1 MGPSPLLFPSIRYI
15 LIYKDKIPVDFQ
27 FSRLNRLISV
37 FHHMTDLQS
46 LNHLHDTALDLL
58 QYIHVSFVPKARHRS
73 QMRLN
78 RAEKRKRITFLD
90 LLATLCL
97 RQLRRIL
104 ASFITGEYCWIKS
117 VRISRTSAAKQL
129 SSWYALAC
137 SGACYFSPV
146 AGLGISLCWTLCKS
160 PVSSFLQLAE
170 VPLNGRTTLWQIS
183 YSFPFCIIWKTA
195 ESVLCPFIQV
205 NDEEVKEYWPQ

>member
-1 MGPSPLLFPSIRYI
+1 METPQHLLDNLFQWLTTHHREKHFLIFRWNFFCCRLFLLFLIQSLGTTEKSMGPSPLLFPSIMYI

-146 AGLGISLCWTLCKS
+146 AGLGISLC
-160 PVSSFLQLAE
+160 
-170 VPLNGRTTLWQIS
+170 
-183 YSFPFCIIWKTA
+183 
-195 ESVLCPFIQV
+195 
-205 NDEEVKEYWPQ
+205 